1 MIKDGGLAYPWPPA
15 KRVPLY
21 GEDFPSGSDLMLGN
35 LDPALIDLA
44 TEDYRQL
51 CGLSRENENLYHLVD
66 RLRYPVRT
74 WRNNMGRFVGCE
86 RLSIGSLRLKR
97 NCDREVNLDDEGEV
111 DSTLANGEVVQMWAK
126 INDWLEVRKVGTAR
140 MYHCN
145 YRFNSA
151 IGMQRVSCGKQEM

>member
-15 KRVPLY
+15 KQVPLY
-21 GEDFPSGSDLMLGN
+21 GRDLPSGIDPLLGDL
-35 LDPALIDLA
+35 PSALIDLA

-51 CGLSRENENLYHLVD
+51 CELSRESERLYHVVD
-66 RLRYPVRT
+66 QLRDPVRT

-111 DSTLANGEVVQMWAK
+111 DNTLANGEVVRMWAK
-126 INDWLEVRKVGTAR
+126 INNWLEVRKVGTAR

-151 IGMQRVSCGKQEM
+151 IGMRHVSRAK